1 VLVAQVAKESV
12 LRKDYA
18 TATHAQLRSPGQT
31 GDLGQAAQ
39 KAVGVEGQT
48 DIARAR
54 AVRLVEEI
62 GVKQNGAT
70 PTHAQK
76 PLFLNGAKNKD

>member
-1 VLVAQVAKESV
+1 MQQQHLSRSVVRYTKVLLTKC
-12 LRKDYA
+12 LL
-18 TATHAQLRSPGQT
+18 QLRSPGQT

-54 AVRLVEEI
+54 AVPLVEEI

-70 PTHAQK
+70 PTHAQV
-76 PLFLNGAKNKD
+76 NQ

>member
-1 VLVAQVAKESV
+1 MQQQHLSRCVVRYTKVLLTQC
-12 LRKDYA
+12 LL
-18 TATHAQLRSPGQT
+18 QLRSPGQT
-31 GDLGQAAQ
+31 GDPGQAAQ

-70 PTHAQK
+70 PTHAQV
-76 PLFLNGAKNKD
+76 NQ

>member
-1 VLVAQVAKESV
+1 MQQQHLSRSVVRYTKVLLPQC
-12 LRKDYA
+12 LL
-18 TATHAQLRSPGQT
+18 QLRSPGQT

-39 KAVGVEGQT
+39 KVVAVEGQT

-54 AVRLVEEI
+54 AVQLVEEI

-70 PTHAQK
+70 PTHAQV
-76 PLFLNGAKNKD
+76 NQ